1 LAGAPDF
8 NEEVRRI
15 VRTALAEDIGS
26 GDITTESTVPSG
38 IRVRASIVAKE
49 SCVVCG
55 LDIAKEVFLGIGKVD
70 FDKAV
75 DDGESVPGGREIAV
89 VSGDAQVIL
98 KGERTAL
105 NFLQRLSG
113 IATVTRKL
121 VEKSGRKAMIMD
133 TRKTTPGLRVIEK
146 YAVRCGGGTN
156 HRKGLYDEIL
166 IKDNHISLVGLGSA
180 VAAARKTGKAVE
192 VEARDMGEVREAIAA
207 GADIILLDNM
217 PAEEMA
223 KAVEE
228 IGGRAA
234 TEASGGVT
242 EENITEIAAT
252 GVDRISVGSLTH
264 SVRSV
269 DIGMYMKK
277 V

>member
-1 LAGAPDF
+1 MAGAPDF